1 MKPYILI
8 SQEIMNDGIFSLPEE
23 FRCLLVVA
31 FGMDKNYKTSFASM
45 DDARNC
51 WKLCKLG
58 WLEFDSEDSDNGR
71 FAYKATSKFKK
82 YITIE

>member
-8 SQEIMNDGIFSLPEE
+8 NNEIMNDGIFSLPSE
-23 FRCLLVVA
+23 FRYLITIA
-31 FGMDKNYKTSFASM
+31 FGMDKNYKTSFHSM
-45 DDARNC
+45 EEAKNC

-71 FAYKATSKFKK
+71 FAYRATDKFKK